1 MLNLESEDYSVT
13 DTIDTVTSENE
24 GRSGKAL
31 CMDSQPYPIAFQKDD
46 AHMQDEQPVCNGQK
60 VSELILHCHMRPS
73 LTIDSMK
80 RWGKKIVGLTRAS
93 GGNIKLNAAHDLI
106 ANALGYKSY
115 LRANQLRGEDD
126 GVPNLWQ
133 AEGSCGLHLLTING
147 GWPSEKPSEEFNQRR
162 AFNKKRAFASMQ
174 DKIERRRL
182 KNIERHLRQSG
193 GYPRP

>member
-1 MLNLESEDYSVT
+1 MT
-13 DTIDTVTSENE
+13 DTIDTVTSESE

-31 CMDSQPYPIAFQKDD
+31 FKDSQTHPIAFENDD
-46 AHMQDEQPVCNGQK
+46 ACMQDEQPVCEGRK

-80 RWGKKIVGLTRAS
+80 RWGQKIVDLTRAS

-115 LRANQLRGEDD
+115 LRANELRGEDD
-126 GVPNLWQ
+126 VVPNLWQ

-162 AFNKKRAFASMQ
+162 AFNKERAFASMQ
-174 DKIERRRL
+174 NKIEKRRL
-182 KNIERHLRQSG
+182 KNIERHLRKSG